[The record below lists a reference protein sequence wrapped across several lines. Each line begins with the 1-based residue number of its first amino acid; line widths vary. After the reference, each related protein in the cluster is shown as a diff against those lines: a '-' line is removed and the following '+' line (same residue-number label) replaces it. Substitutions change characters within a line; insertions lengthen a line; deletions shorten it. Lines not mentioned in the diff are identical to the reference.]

1 MSNKNNKLSLINDGI
16 EISAKTALSLLPI
29 GGALITGVWDA
40 VKSNCVQKRLEEWQS
55 LVEDK
60 LCVLEYTLED
70 IGNNE
75 NFTTALFHAT
85 EMAIKTAEQEKRKYL
100 ANAVVNSISCNLEES
115 IMMMFIN
122 MIDKYTIMHINI
134 LAYFQDP
141 RKFINDPHIA
151 MGSPKGF
158 LYKAYPQFEE
168 HDELVDKVVK
178 ELYYEGLLSTS
189 ELNIIMS
196 SQGMMSS
203 RITKLGNDFINFIS
217 NDQKDGD

>member
-85 EMAIKTAEQEKRKYL
+85 EMAIKTRLMPAL
-100 ANAVVNSISCNLEES
+100 
-115 IMMMFIN
+115 
-122 MIDKYTIMHINI
+122 
-134 LAYFQDP
+134 
-141 RKFINDPHIA
+141 
-151 MGSPKGF
+151 F
-158 LYKAYPQFEE
+158 L
-168 HDELVDKVVK
+168 
-178 ELYYEGLLSTS
+178 
-189 ELNIIMS
+189 
-196 SQGMMSS
+196 
-203 RITKLGNDFINFIS
+203 
-217 NDQKDGD
+217 